1 MMVVKK
7 VVFLSMDNLAGFE
20 CYDSLLFEPLEKL
33 GWHVE
38 TISWRKP
45 GINWNEYDA
54 VIVRST
60 WDYQSDPQKFLI
72 ALENINK
79 SLTHLENNL
88 SIIKWNMNKSYLAD
102 MQDKGIHIVNTIWE
116 NSFLQEK
123 LEEYFNL
130 LNSEEII
137 IKPNISANADNTF
150 RLNQRNF
157 KNQISNLKSVFQNR
171 EFMIQPFIKSIIYE
185 GEYSLFYFGG
195 EYSHAILKKPKEN
208 DFRVQEEHGGKIF
221 PVNPDPILKS
231 LSENILNKIESIP
244 LYARVDLV
252 RTNDNDFALIEL
264 ELIEPSLY
272 FNYDSESANR
282 FARVFNDR
290 MKNNLL

>member
-102 MQDKGIHIVNTIWE
+102 MQDEGIHIVNTI
-116 NSFLQEK
+116 
-123 LEEYFNL
+123 
-130 LNSEEII
+130 
-137 IKPNISANADNTF
+137 
-150 RLNQRNF
+150 
-157 KNQISNLKSVFQNR
+157 
-171 EFMIQPFIKSIIYE
+171 
-185 GEYSLFYFGG
+185 
-195 EYSHAILKKPKEN
+195 
-208 DFRVQEEHGGKIF
+208 
-221 PVNPDPILKS
+221 
-231 LSENILNKIESIP
+231 
-244 LYARVDLV
+244 
-252 RTNDNDFALIEL
+252 
-264 ELIEPSLY
+264 
-272 FNYDSESANR
+272 
-282 FARVFNDR
+282 
-290 MKNNLL
+290 